1 VAGHTGLDKIV
12 IFLNDRHTRDL
23 IANSLRFC
31 GYDVFAEDS
40 AAQSWQRICLVQPQL
55 VITDFPAYVSSDV
68 NPSAATL
75 VEMVRPTPNSVVSR
89 SSA

>member
-1 VAGHTGLDKIV
+1 LDKIV

-75 VEMVRPTPNSVVSR
+75 VGMIRPTPNSVLSR